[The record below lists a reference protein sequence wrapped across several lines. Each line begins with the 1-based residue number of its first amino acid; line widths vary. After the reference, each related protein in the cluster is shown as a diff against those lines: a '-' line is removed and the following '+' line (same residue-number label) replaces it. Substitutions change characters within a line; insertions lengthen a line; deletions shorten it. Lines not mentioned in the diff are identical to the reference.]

1 MDFISLKTLHNWSL
15 ETPFK
20 VWSVVL
26 KMEFQVETL
35 QKKKKWFHLVKPCVL
50 KLSQNI
56 LTEHVNHSV
65 THPYTATESEH
76 IHILPSLDTDII

>member
-1 MDFISLKTLHNWSL
+1 MECS
-15 ETPFK
+15 FK
-20 VWSVVL
+20 NGVPSWNSP
-26 KMEFQVETL
+26 
-35 QKKKKWFHLVKPCVL
+35 KKKKWFHLVKPCVL